1 MHLTLDKIPKH
12 VLHEV
17 LDKWKRIL
25 AIGEWTSS
33 FWQPCALCHYMDEHY
48 GPHECT
54 SFCPLDTHYWCCETA
69 HLSRLNFKYHL
80 NRNLSENQSHEA
92 WLTSVER
99 FVNMLTRHLEPPNL
113 AILWRYFNDN
123 QI

>member
-25 AIGEWTSS
+25 ALGEWDPRY
-33 FWQPCALCHYMDEHY
+33 WQPCALCHYLAEHRRPMNCISMNCIY
-48 GPHECT
+48 Y
-54 SFCPLDTHYWCCETA
+54 CPLDTNDWCCRNA
-69 HLSRLNFKYHL
+69 YSSRLHIYYHK
-80 NRNLSENQSHEA
+80 QQHQA